1 MHRLAIILE
10 IILIF
15 ILPILWFLLGLGL
28 WEHRLV
34 IFEIFVGLL
43 ILLAISHKM
52 NFREMGFRLDN
63 FFQSARL
70 LFPGVLLAI
79 IIIVLFYEFR
89 IGTKYFFNNWWNNY
103 FFAYYF
109 LLSALSQEFGYRGYL
124 VTRLKSLFKNPLPI
138 ILINASLFALL
149 HILHLSLFIT
159 IEAFFFG
166 AFLTWVYLK
175 KPNLIASSLAHALV
189 GGLVII
195 LGFM

>member
-1 MHRLAIILE
+1 MQRLTIILE

-34 IFEIFVGLL
+34 VLEIFVGLL
-43 ILLAISHKM
+43 IFLAISHKM
-52 NFREMGFRLDN
+52 NFHEMGFRTDN

-70 LFPGVLLAI
+70 LLPGVFLAI
-79 IIIVLFYEFR
+79 IIILLLYKFQ
-89 IGTKYFFNNWWNNY
+89 IGTRYFFNNWWENY
-103 FFAYYF
+103 FFAYY
-109 LLSALSQEFGYRGYL
+109 LLLAAISQEFGYRGYL
-124 VTRLKSLFKNPLPI
+124 LTKLKSLFKNPLPI

-149 HILHLSLFIT
+149 HVLHLSLFIS

-175 KPNLIASSLAHALV
+175 KPNIIASSLSHALV